1 LSKVT
6 GKSIFHVGWWC
17 ELDTCVGRAAY
28 RGPRSIVWIVGER
41 RDLGKLERGVV
52 LSRPAWDC
60 SLKQLVAEVD
70 LSEVKIHNVCSI
82 AHK

>member
-1 LSKVT
+1 MVSE
-6 GKSIFHVGWWC
+6 
-17 ELDTCVGRAAY
+17 ELLIVARVPQFGLWGA
-28 RGPRSIVWIVGER
+28 RGSGVR
-41 RDLGKLERGVV
+41 LEGDEV

-70 LSEVKIHNVCSI
+70 LSEGKIHNVCSI